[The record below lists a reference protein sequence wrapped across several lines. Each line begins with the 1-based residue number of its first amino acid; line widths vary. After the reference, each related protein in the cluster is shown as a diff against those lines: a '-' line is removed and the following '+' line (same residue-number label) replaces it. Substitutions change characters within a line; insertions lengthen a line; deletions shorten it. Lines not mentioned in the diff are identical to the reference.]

1 MNKNKVKKN
10 INLEVVWAVKMC
22 FLLCVALSQRAF
34 VLVFFSAKMN
44 RRVENRFYFLC
55 FTTVSRNR
63 NVEML
68 LKSPKSLRLYYVFMT
83 IQNDYKKFTLII
95 VYFI

>member
-22 FLLCVALSQRAF
+22 FLLCVVQSQRAF

-44 RRVENRFYFLC
+44 RRVQKTDLIFFALLLSLG
-55 FTTVSRNR
+55 T
-63 NVEML
+63 EML
-68 LKSPKSLRLYYVFMT
+68 KCY
-83 IQNDYKKFTLII
+83 
-95 VYFI
+95 